1 MRSALK
7 AVLAAMAAAF
17 LVAALPGW
25 HAHAATPETD
35 WFVTDQGRARLV
47 SGVTST
53 GQETVPLGLE
63 FELAPHWKI
72 YWRSPGDA
80 GYPPQ
85 LDWAGSEN
93 LAKAELGWPAPTR
106 FSVLGLETAG
116 YEGHVVLP
124 IEARAEHA
132 GAALLLRATLHYLT
146 CSEICVPYETK
157 LALDLPS
164 GPGAASPHA
173 ALIARFA
180 AREPSR
186 EQGPDLAVLQATFV
200 PGNKTMLELRA
211 IGDPPLA
218 HPDVFI
224 EGPDGLSFGAPRI
237 MAGATRNE
245 TLLRVPVHGL
255 AALRER
261 LPGER
266 LTVTLTD
273 GDRALETAVTPELGP
288 PEADAG
294 DFARILG
301 LALLGG
307 FILNFMPC
315 VLPVLA
321 LKLAGIVGA
330 RGRAR
335 GAARLGFIASAAGVL
350 VSFLVL
356 AAIAIALKEA
366 GLAVG
371 WGMQFQQP
379 LFLIF
384 MMALLTLFAANLWG
398 LFEVPLPQALGRLG
412 ATDGGSGL
420 LGSFLTGAFATLL
433 ATPCSA
439 PFLGTAIGFAL
450 ASGAFEIVAV
460 FLALGIGLAAPYLL
474 VAAVPRLVG
483 WLPRP
488 GAWMIGLRRILGLAL
503 AATALWLAWVLAAE
517 SGLGAALGATAL
529 LLAVPLVLLWRHKR
543 SGRGAAVAALIVFA
557 FLVPTIA
564 PQPSVAPE
572 AAGKDAFWQ
581 PFDPGAI
588 DGLVGQGKTVFVD
601 VTADWCLT
609 CKLNERV
616 AIDSAAVR
624 DRLAGKSVVAMRA
637 DWTRPND
644 AIVRY
649 LRDFGRYGIPF
660 NAIYGP
666 GLPRGRALPELLTP
680 GTVISALD
688 ASRAAAREG
697 G

>member
-1 MRSALK
+1 MGIAFK
-7 AVLAAMAAAF
+7 AVLV
-17 LVAALPGW
+17 LILAALPLW
-25 HAHAATPETD
+25 QAHAATAESD

-47 SGVTST
+47 SGVASV
-53 GQETVPLGLE
+53 GQGTVPLGLE

-93 LAKAELGWPAPTR
+93 LAKADLGWPAPTR

-124 IEARAEHA
+124 IAAHTVHA
-132 GAALLLRATLHYLT
+132 GAALHLRASLRYLT
-146 CSEICVPYETK
+146 CSDICVPYEAK

-164 GPGAASPHA
+164 GPGAASPYA
-173 ALIARFA
+173 ALIARFVG
-180 AREPSR
+180 REPGR
-186 EQGPDLAVLQATFV
+186 EQGPDLAVAQATVV
-200 PGNKTMLELRA
+200 PGDKTMLELSA
-211 IGDPPLA
+211 FAAPPLVR
-218 HPDVFI
+218 PDVFV

-255 AALRER
+255 AALREG
-261 LPGER
+261 LLGAP
-266 LTVTLTD
+266 LTVTLVD
-273 GDRALETAVTPELGP
+273 GGRALETGVTPELGP
-288 PEADAG
+288 PAADAG
-294 DFARILG
+294 VFARILG

-321 LKLAGIVGA
+321 LKLAGVVAA

-335 GAARLGFIASAAGVL
+335 GAARRGFIASAAGVV

-356 AAIAIALKEA
+356 AAIMIGLKEA

-379 LFLIF
+379 LFLVF

-398 LFEVPLPQALGRLG
+398 LYEVPLPQAFGRLG
-412 ATDGGSGL
+412 ETDGGSGL
-420 LGSFLTGAFATLL
+420 LGSFLTGVFATLL

-474 VAAVPRLVG
+474 VAAAPRLVG

-503 AATALWLAWVLAAE
+503 AATALWLAWVLLAE
-517 SGLGAALGATAL
+517 SGLGAAFGVTAL
-529 LLAVPLVLLWRHKR
+529 LLATPLVLVWRRGR
-543 SGRGAAVAALIVFA
+543 SGRGLAVAALIVLA
-557 FLVPTIA
+557 FLVPAIA
-564 PQPSVAPE
+564 PQPSAAPE
-572 AAGKDAFWQ
+572 ATGKDAFWQ

-624 DRLAGKSVVAMRA
+624 DRLAGKGVVAMRA
-637 DWTRPND
+637 DWTRPSD

-649 LRDFGRYGIPF
+649 LRGFGRYGIPF

-680 GTVISALD
+680 GAVVSALD
-688 ASRAAAREG
+688 ASRADAREG